1 VNRDEV
7 RVATTFDAHSIQR
20 TLPYLQRVEGDVNF
34 DSSNLIATSFVP
46 VTSMAL
52 ALGAKLGRYEIS
64 FQLGAGGMGEVYLA
78 QDTKLDRKVALKI
91 LPPELAEDK
100 DRMNR
105 FVREAKFASAL
116 NHPNIITIHEIG
128 EIDGMHFITTEYIEG
143 ETLKTRLKRQS
154 LSLKSTLE
162 IASQVASALDAA
174 HRAGIVHR
182 DIKPDNIMVRDDGIV
197 KVLDFGLVKL
207 TASGKSEVDKEGETK
222 ILVNTQAG
230 VIMGTVGY
238 MSPEQSRAQETDART
253 DIWSLGCVLY
263 EMLTHQQPFQGETM
277 TDVLANIIY
286 REPEPILAHR
296 SDVPAELERIV
307 GKTVRKNRDERYQ
320 SAKELFNDL
329 QQLQT
334 RLLVEAEIIRS
345 GTGERITQIQPSSFV
360 NSIAVLPFA
369 NLSTEK
375 DNEYFSEG
383 LTEEIIMHLSK
394 LQTLKVIARGSTI
407 RYVTEGKTH
416 KQTAV
421 DLGVQYLLE
430 GSVRRQ
436 GRNLRIT
443 VQLVD
448 ALRDVYVW
456 AETYRGTMED
466 IFDIQEKVAAEIVH
480 ALQLRLSPDETQ
492 NLKKRFTENTRAY
505 QLYLQGRFFW
515 NRRSEDGLKTAI
527 KYFEEAIEHDP
538 RYALAWAG
546 IADSYSL
553 LGEFGNISRKELYP
567 KAEAA
572 VHKALEIDNR
582 LAEVHT
588 SLASLL
594 MLSKWDWENS
604 QKEFKLALEL
614 NPNYATAP
622 HWYSQWFLN
631 MGGIEESLRLIS
643 RAAELDPVS
652 QAILKDKGL
661 VLYYDRQY
669 DKAIE
674 LARRALELDPNYA
687 AAHRLLSLVY
697 QGKGMFDEAIVENE
711 KWGKLTRNEIE
722 TTVSLAQLYAVSG
735 KIEEAKKLIEA
746 VEQDELM
753 MDQAYR
759 GLALV
764 YAALGDNDSAFARFE
779 KSFERHEEALLT
791 IKVDPKLDRLRSDPR
806 FTALAKKIGIEK

>member
-1 VNRDEV
+1 
-7 RVATTFDAHSIQR
+7 
-20 TLPYLQRVEGDVNF
+20 
-34 DSSNLIATSFVP
+34 
-46 VTSMAL
+46 MAL
-52 ALGAKLGRYEIS
+52 AVGAKLGRYEIRS
-64 FQLGAGGMGEVYLA
+64 QIGAGGMGEVYLA
-78 QDTKLDRKVALKI
+78 QDTMLDRQVALKI

-100 DRMNR
+100 DRMSR
-105 FVREAKFASAL
+105 FVREARFASAL

-128 EIDGMHFITTEYIEG
+128 EIDGTHFITTEYIEG
-143 ETLKTRLKRQS
+143 ETLKTRLEKES
-154 LSLKSTLE
+154 LTLKAILE
-162 IASQVASALDAA
+162 IALQVASALDAA

-182 DIKPDNIMVRDDGIV
+182 DIKPDNIMVRNDGIV

-207 TASGKSEVDKEGETK
+207 TVPNRSDVDTEGQTK
-222 ILVNTQAG
+222 ILVNTRED

-238 MSPEQSRAQETDART
+238 MSPEQARGQETDART
-253 DIWSLGCVLY
+253 DLWSLGCVLY
-263 EMLTHQQPFQGETM
+263 EMLTRQQPFQGETM
-277 TDVLANIIY
+277 TDVLANIVI
-286 REPEPILAHR
+286 REPASILAYR
-296 SDVPAELERIV
+296 SDAPAELERIV
-307 GKTVRKNRDERYQ
+307 AKAVRKTRDERYQ
-320 SAKELFNDL
+320 SAKELFSDL

-345 GTGERITQIQPSSFV
+345 GSGERIAQFQPSPFL

-383 LTEEIIMHLSK
+383 LTEEIIMNLSK
-394 LQTLKVIARGSTI
+394 LQMLKVIARGSTI

-416 KQTAV
+416 KQTAI

-436 GRNLRIT
+436 GRELRIT
-443 VQLVD
+443 AQLTD

-466 IFDIQEKVAAEIVH
+466 IFDIQEKVAAEIVQ
-480 ALQLRLSPDETQ
+480 ALQLRLSPDESQ

-515 NRRSEDGLKTAI
+515 NKRSDDALKTAI
-527 KYFEEAIEHDP
+527 KYFEQAIEEDP
-538 RYALAWAG
+538 HYALAWAG

-572 VHKALEIDNR
+572 VNKALEIDNR

-594 MLSKWDWENS
+594 MLSKWDWANS
-604 QKEFKLALEL
+604 QKEFKFALEL
-614 NPNYATAP
+614 NPNYATAH

-631 MGGIEESLRLIS
+631 MGRLEESLRFIS

-661 VLYYDRQY
+661 ALYYNRQY
-669 DKAIE
+669 DEAME
-674 LARRALELDPNYA
+674 LARRTLELDPNYA
-687 AAHRLLSLVY
+687 AAHRLLSLAY
-697 QGKGMFDEAIVENE
+697 QGKGMYDEAIVENQT
-711 KWGKLTRNEIE
+711 WGALTGNKVE
-722 TTVSLAQLYAVSG
+722 TTVALAQLYAVSG
-735 KIEEAKKLIEA
+735 RREEARKLIEV
-746 VEQDELM
+746 VEQDKILV
-753 MDQAYR
+753 DQVYR

-764 YAALGDNDSAFARFE
+764 YAAFGENDAAFACLE
-779 KSFERHEEALLT
+779 KSYERHEEALLSM
-791 IKVDPKLDRLRSDPR
+791 KVDPKVDPLRSDPR
-806 FTALAKKIGIEK
+806 FLALLKKIGIEK